1 MKNTNEIIQSLAV
14 CAGPGC
20 QGCSH
25 DYWDAPAENC
35 IKQLT
40 ADAHAALTAMQ
51 DRCARYAEE
60 IMVLRQQLEEVR
72 HD

>member
-1 MKNTNEIIQSLAV
+1 MRSTNDIIRSLAV

-25 DYWDAPAENC
+25 DLDAPDVNC

-40 ADAHAALTAMQ
+40 AEAHAALAAAQ

-60 IMVLRQQLEEVR
+60 IMVLRETLKEAEE
-72 HD
+72 HG

>member
-1 MKNTNEIIQSLAV
+1 MRNTNEIIEALAI

-20 QGCSH
+20 QGCCYESCRV
-25 DYWDAPAENC
+25 DWGRCLDG
-35 IKQLT
+35 LLV
-40 ADAHAALTAMQ
+40 DAHAALTEMQ

-60 IMVLRQQLEEVR
+60 IMVLRQQPEEVQ

>member
-1 MKNTNEIIQSLAV
+1 MRSTNDIIRSLAV

-25 DYWDAPAENC
+25 YLDVPDVSC
-35 IKQLT
+35 IKRLT
-40 ADAHAALTAMQ
+40 AEAHAALATAQ

-60 IMVLRQQLEEVR
+60 IMALRERLKEAEE
-72 HD
+72 HG